1 MGPAAINLLKEKVML
16 DLAYLGLGLL
26 LFAVAALYA
35 RFCARL

>member
-1 MGPAAINLLKEKVML
+1 ML
-16 DLAYLGLGLL
+16 DLVYLGLGLL